1 MAKTLTIGVLTPPTA
16 RSPIGK
22 QVLAGLRSLGA
33 QIDHAELPPG
43 RAPAQQ
49 HAERLLAQGDADIL
63 VGALHAGIAADLA
76 EICQRHGRLLIAI
89 SLGENIA
96 RYPELHPHC
105 FQITQGLWQGQWA
118 LGHWA
123 AQQIGRRCA
132 SVLDFYHSGY
142 DACAAFQSAFAQA
155 DGSAQASLLVHTPN
169 GGWDAEQARRMIANT
184 KPDMIYAGLRGE
196 AARDFLSFYAEEGL
210 SIPLVGTPSLAQAA
224 RSLGISAATA
234 AGWPAECEPWA
245 ALGQQAA
252 QLVTIGMAAAD
263 GDPQQIQRIGLAMA
277 EARWEGPLGQARMEP
292 RTQCAE
298 PPLLLWA
305 GDGARQR
312 LAGPAEVSEAL
323 AELRDGPRS
332 GWLDSYESFE
342 N

>member
-1 MAKTLTIGVLTPPTA
+1 MDKTLTIGVLTPPTA
-16 RSPIGK
+16 RSPIGER
-22 QVLAGLRSLGA
+22 VLAGIRSLGA

-43 RAPAQQ
+43 HAPAVQ
-49 HAERLLAQGDADIL
+49 HAERLLAHGGADIL
-63 VGALHAGIAADLA
+63 VGVLHAGLTAEVA

-96 RYPELHPHC
+96 RYPELHPYC
-105 FQITQGLWQGQWA
+105 FQITLGLWQGQWA
-118 LGHWA
+118 LGSWA
-123 AQQIGRRCA
+123 AQKLGRRCA

-142 DACAAFQSAFAQA
+142 DACAAFQTAFAQA
-155 DGSAQASLLVHTPN
+155 GGSAQGTLLVHTPT
-169 GGWDAEQARRMIANT
+169 GGWDADQARRMIASAS
-184 KPDMIYAGLRGE
+184 PDMIYAGLRGG
-196 AARDFLSFYAEEGL
+196 AARDFLRFYAEEEL
-210 SIPLVGTPSLAQAA
+210 SIPLVGTPSLALAA
-224 RSLGISAATA
+224 RSLGIAAATA

-263 GDPQQIQRIGLAMA
+263 GDPQQIQQIGLAMA

-305 GDGARQR
+305 GNDAHQR
-312 LAGPAEVSEAL
+312 LAGPAEVSAAL